1 MKKKKNN
8 SKTSI
13 FKKIFSKKVFKFF
26 LKWGFILF
34 VWGIIIIALLLAYYS
49 RDLPDIT
56 PRIKDDTETNIEIL
70 YSNGE
75 ELKKYGSLNSDVTN
89 YAEFPLYLID
99 GLVATE
105 DRKFFRHGG
114 FDYLGIMRA
123 AIVNLKSGYIKQGG
137 STITQQLSK
146 MILRNSQKTLKRKI
160 QELLLAFQLEKKLTK
175 EEIITMYLNKAY
187 FGAGKYGIQD
197 AAKFYFNKSVA
208 QLDLEESAM
217 LIGLLKA
224 PSKYSPQNN
233 PILSK
238 QRTKQIITNM
248 YNAKLLSKKEYE
260 DYLDTYFNSILE
272 ATINS
277 EERLNEEMYFADW
290 IKSQIPDYTN
300 EVNIEIKT
308 TLNQNIQKSI
318 EKSINHFTQ
327 KYKDRLKNSQIAVIA
342 LSKDGAVLGMTGG
355 INYSKSEFNRAI
367 YAYRQAGSSFKI
379 FVFLAGIREKDFVP
393 DTIFK
398 DEPVAVGNW
407 FPENYGGKYYGNVT
421 MKTAFAKSL
430 NSVAIQISEYSN
442 IKNVARIAKKMGIF
456 SEIDRDDPT
465 IALGT
470 TQVNLLELTSAYAVI
485 VNGGNAV
492 IPYSIT
498 EIKNKDN
505 NNIIYKRKTT
515 GLSKILNS
523 DEVDYMKEMMYEV
536 ITNGTGRNAKIPQL
550 VDKGECCIGG
560 KTGTTQNYADAWF
573 IGYAND
579 MVIGVWVGNDDNTS
593 MGRTTGGTLP
603 SILWK
608 NIVNN
613 IYGFG
618 N

>member
-1 MKKKKNN
+1 VKRKKTTKKTN
-8 SKTSI
+8 SM
-13 FKKIFSKKVFKFF
+13 FKKMFNKGILKFF
-26 LKWGFILF
+26 LKWGFVSFIWT
-34 VWGIIIIALLLAYYS
+34 VIIIAILLAYYS
-49 RDLPDIT
+49 RDLPDIK
-56 PRIKDDTETNIEIL
+56 PRIDNDTETNIEIL

-75 ELKKYGSLNSDVTN
+75 EIKKYGSLNSDIVN

-105 DRKFFRHGG
+105 DRKFFRHSG
-114 FDYLGIMRA
+114 FDYFGIMRA
-123 AIVNLKSGYIKQGG
+123 AIVNLKSRHIKQGG

-146 MILRNSQKTLKRKI
+146 MLLKNSKKTLKRKV

-187 FGAGKYGIQD
+187 FGAGKYGIRD
-197 AAKFYFNKSVA
+197 AAKFYFNKSVP

-224 PSKYSPQNN
+224 PSKYSPQND

-248 YNAKLLSKKEYE
+248 YNAKLLSKEEYE
-260 DYLDTYFNSILE
+260 NYLDTYLNSIIE

-277 EERLNEEMYFADW
+277 EEGLNEEMYFADW

-308 TLNQNIQKSI
+308 TLNQKVQNTIESSI
-318 EKSINHFTQ
+318 RIFTE
-327 KYKDRLKNSQIAVIA
+327 KYKDKLKNSQIAVIA
-342 LSKDGAVLGMTGG
+342 LSKDGAILGMTGG

-367 YAYRQAGSSFKI
+367 YAYRQAGSSFKL
-379 FVFLAGIREKDFVP
+379 FVFLAGIREKDFNP
-393 DTIFK
+393 RTIFK

-407 FPENYGGKYYGNVT
+407 FPENYGGKYYGNVS

-430 NSVAIQISEYSN
+430 NSVAIQISEYSGVR
-442 IKNVARIAKKMGIF
+442 NVAKLAKKMGIL
-456 SEIDRDDPT
+456 SEIDKGDPT

-485 VNGGNAV
+485 INDGNAV
-492 IPYSIT
+492 IPYSIV
-498 EIKNKDN
+498 EIKNKDD
-505 NNIIYKRKTT
+505 NNIIYKRRTA
-515 GLSKILNS
+515 GLSKIL
-523 DEVDYMKEMMYEV
+523 DQKEIDYMKEMMHEV
-536 ITNGTGRNAKIPQL
+536 VVSGTGKNARIESF

-560 KTGTTQNYADAWF
+560 KTGTSQNYSDAWF

-579 MVIGVWVGNDDNTS
+579 MVVGVWIGNDDNTS
-593 MGRTTGGTLP
+593 MGKTTGGTLP

-608 NIVNN
+608 NIVNG
-613 IYGFG
+613 IYP
-618 N
+618 